1 MASPEIEKKLSDLS
15 ADYIYNEGLGNIL
28 LLAIST
34 VDRKATGDFK
44 IPFEVPEEIK
54 NIRKKADDYIINL
67 EDLLG
72 SEDRFTE
79 LDDVFGMKKQ
89 LVELY
94 KNIYDY
100 YSEWNML
107 SMAVNDETAVRKYK
121 EQHLS
126 HKKVEFD
133 MFYRDCINFLTAS
146 ENISELRKYT
156 AQLLKCMPMRMARAK
171 FFDIVLRSLKAAFDG
186 ESED

>member
-72 SEDRFTE
+72 SEDRFTA

-107 SMAVNDETAVRKYK
+107 SIDRK
-121 EQHLS
+121 S
-126 HKKVEFD
+126 V
-133 MFYRDCINFLTAS
+133 
-146 ENISELRKYT
+146 
-156 AQLLKCMPMRMARAK
+156 
-171 FFDIVLRSLKAAFDG
+171 V
-186 ESED
+186 